1 MNTMALTNITN
12 EERANTLTH
21 AIGIF
26 FTLAIAT
33 PLMRISI
40 SAGTGMLAGTILFLL
55 GMLTMYTSSTLYHLV
70 LPGRHK
76 QYLRVFDHASI
87 YIMIAGSYSP
97 ICLGVLGG
105 ISGWAIFIF
114 LWACVIAGIIG
125 KIVALG
131 KHPRLSLALYLAMGW
146 TALAVI
152 YPLWLKLGH
161 DAFFAIVLEG
171 IYYSAGA
178 YFFKH
183 DEEYPYYHAIWHV
196 FILIGSLC
204 HTMAMFWILAG

>member
-1 MNTMALTNITN
+1 MTKHITD

-21 AIGIF
+21 ALGIL
-26 FTLAIAT
+26 FTAAVAA
-33 PLMRISI
+33 PLLRM
-40 SAGTGMLAGTILFLL
+40 SAGAGAQAFAGMFLFII

-105 ISGWAIFIF
+105 RLGWTVFLF
-114 LWACVIAGIIG
+114 LWSCVLAGVIG
-125 KIVALG
+125 KLVALG

-152 YPLWLKLGH
+152 YPMWQSMSH

-171 IYYSAGA
+171 IYYTAGA

-183 DEEYPYYHAIWHV
+183 DEEFPFYHAIWHV
-196 FILIGSLC
+196 FILIGSFC
-204 HTMAMFWILAG
+204 HTLALFWIF

>member
-1 MNTMALTNITN
+1 MNTMTMTKHITN

-21 AIGIF
+21 TLGIL

-33 PLMRISI
+33 PLIRM
-40 SAGTGMLAGTILFLL
+40 SAGASTGMLVGTILFLV

-76 QYLRVFDHASI
+76 QYLRVLDHASI

-105 ISGWAIFIF
+105 RLGWGIFIF
-114 LWACVIAGIIG
+114 LWLCVIAGIIG
-125 KIVALG
+125 KIIALG

-146 TALAVI
+146 TALTVI

-161 DAFFAIVLEG
+161 DAFFAIILEG

-183 DEEYPYYHAIWHV
+183 DEEHPFYHAIWHV

-204 HTMAMFWILAG
+204 HTLALFWML